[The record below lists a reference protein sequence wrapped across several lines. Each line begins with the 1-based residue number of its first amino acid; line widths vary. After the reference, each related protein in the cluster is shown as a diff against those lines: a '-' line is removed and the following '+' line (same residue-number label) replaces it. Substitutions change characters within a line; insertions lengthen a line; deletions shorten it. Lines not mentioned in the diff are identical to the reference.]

1 MVREEHRE
9 HMVQDKG
16 ACGDKYERGNQG
28 SRART
33 EMKGR
38 VQVIH
43 KDQDRDLE
51 TGTREG
57 RILCPRKGIL
67 RGIWRRG

>member
-1 MVREEHRE
+1 MSVVREEDGK

-16 ACGDKYERGNQG
+16 ACGDKYERGNKG

-43 KDQDRDLE
+43 EDQDRDLE
-51 TGTREG
+51 DKDQRETNTVSK
-57 RILCPRKGIL
+57 KGNT
-67 RGIWRRG
+67 